1 MPDVFAV
8 PVFFIVFRETL
19 ETVIV
24 VSVLLSFLKQQL
36 VPDRDR
42 NVYKKLRNQIW
53 FGTLVGFVICL
64 IIGCGMIGAFYG
76 IGTDS
81 WGSTEYIWE
90 GVFALIASVII
101 ALMGAALLR
110 ISKMQAKWRIK
121 LAKALEAKDN
131 KHAKLGNRFKAWA
144 EKYAMFL
151 LPFITILREG
161 IEAIVF
167 IGGVSLG
174 LEASSIPLPTV
185 CGLAAGCAVGFII
198 YKGGNMAPLQFFL
211 IVSTCF
217 LYLVAAG
224 LFSRGIWYLEADSW
238 NKATGGDAA
247 ENGSGPGSYDIRRSV
262 WHVNCCNPELNGGGG
277 WGIFNA
283 LLGWQNSAT
292 YGSVIGYNVFWIVVI
307 AGLVLLRFKETK
319 GRYPPTKARAG
330 DRAAVPMK
338 SSDDGTSSGSVDP
351 AEEKLVHGSKS
362 AEVASQA

>member
-1 MPDVFAV
+1 
-8 PVFFIVFRETL
+8 
-19 ETVIV
+19 
-24 VSVLLSFLKQQL
+24 
-36 VPDRDR
+36 
-42 NVYKKLRNQIW
+42 
-53 FGTLVGFVICL
+53 
-64 IIGCGMIGAFYG
+64 MIGAFYG

-81 WGSTEYIWE
+81 WGSTEDIWE
-90 GVFALIASVII
+90 GVFALIASIII

-110 ISKMQAKWRIK
+110 ISKMQAKWRVK

-151 LPFITILREG
+151 LPFITVLREG

-174 LEASSIPLPTV
+174 VQASSIPLPTF
-185 CGLAAGCAVGFII
+185 CGLLAGCGVGFII

-211 IVSTCF
+211 IASTCF

-224 LFSRGIWYLEADSW
+224 LFSRSIWYFETDAW
-238 NKATGGDAA
+238 NKATGGDAS

-292 YGSVIGYNVFWIVVI
+292 YGSVIGYNVFWIVTILGFIVM
-307 AGLVLLRFKETK
+307 RFQEKK
-319 GRYPPTKARAG
+319 GRLPF
-330 DRAAVPMK
+330 MK
-338 SSDDGTSSGSVDP
+338 SKATGAGAVERKVSDDESSGGDTVEKKEVSDKAKEVDSH
-351 AEEKLVHGSKS
+351 A
-362 AEVASQA
+362 

>member
-1 MPDVFAV
+1 
-8 PVFFIVFRETL
+8 
-19 ETVIV
+19 
-24 VSVLLSFLKQQL
+24 
-36 VPDRDR
+36 
-42 NVYKKLRNQIW
+42 
-53 FGTLVGFVICL
+53 
-64 IIGCGMIGAFYG
+64 MIGAFYG

-90 GVFALIASVII
+90 GVFALIASIII

-110 ISKMQAKWRIK
+110 ISKMQAKWRVK

-131 KHAKLGNRFKAWA
+131 KHAKFGNRFKAWA

-151 LPFITILREG
+151 LPFVTVLREG

-174 LEASSIPLPTV
+174 VQASSIPLPTF
-185 CGLAAGCAVGFII
+185 CGLLAGCAVGFII

-211 IVSTCF
+211 IASTCF

-224 LFSRGIWYLEADSW
+224 LFSRSIWFFETDAW

-292 YGSVIGYNVFWIVVI
+292 YGSVIGYNVFWIVTILGFV
-307 AGLVLLRFKETK
+307 VMRFQEKK
-319 GRYPPTKARAG
+319 GRLPF
-330 DRAAVPMK
+330 MK
-338 SSDDGTSSGSVDP
+338 SKTAGGTALERKISDDESSGGDAVERKVVPDKAKEVDSH
-351 AEEKLVHGSKS
+351 A
-362 AEVASQA
+362 